1 MGLIS
6 TKASKKKEEELTQI
20 SEKSKKGKL
29 GFADLI
35 IPIASGIV
43 FIILSFGVFIPMINA
58 ALEYQDEIKVS
69 NEKIEQLEKLNN
81 RLDKLDDDQLN
92 EDVVTARKVIPK
104 KLLVSDLLLYLNEL
118 AISLDLSISE
128 LSSADALNAVSGP
141 VEYSGNYENVLK
153 FLENVQNVSPYMLR
167 LQNVEISARQDV
179 EAGETWNISLDVS
192 GYYLAEED
200 INLDVYAPF
209 QLYTEYEEVMEILKR
224 KAESLD

>member
-29 GFADLI
+29 GFGDLI
-35 IPIASGIV
+35 IPIASGVV

-118 AISLDLSISE
+118 AISLDLSVSE

-200 INLDVYAPF
+200 INLDIYAPF
-209 QLYTEYEEVMEILKR
+209 QLYTEYEDVMEILKR